1 MSRRQLGRPIQS
13 LQGLRDGAAEA
24 IQRYRHVLDQHDS
37 RTLLVAALLS
47 VIGDWLNFVALMAL
61 AYDFGNGAI
70 GVGGMLALR
79 LVPGL
84 VFQGLAGT
92 VVDRVRSKRLL
103 IITQLVMAGLA
114 CSFILLN
121 VIENIWLLYVLV
133 VLLEVANTFARPA
146 FMVELVSTVAPDNRG
161 AVNGLFG
168 MTLTIAQ
175 FVGSLIGALIL
186 GVVGTTPLFL
196 INGLTFAAIAFGVS
210 RLQLSNRAAEIVEP
224 RAETLAVE
232 EGFAGYSQPF
242 VRPEE
247 PAVRQQETP
256 TTVEG
261 FAGYLQLLVRPD
273 ILVFSILT
281 LTVSLLIQGA
291 AALFEVRAR
300 SFDQGEGGGGTFFAA
315 VAVGFLIGGAIAG
328 AGRYRS
334 KTTLYLIAI
343 AEMVG
348 AIGLI
353 VFGYADSITVAFIA
367 LIVTGIAAELSE
379 IPAFTYFQNR
389 LPTDVYG
396 RFFSLYL
403 MATAAGGLAG
413 ALVGPLLERYI
424 SEGLTLLALA
434 VPGLLMAATLLF
446 IARFGEPDPPA
457 GIALSGQEQLVP
469 GD

>member
-1 MSRRQLGRPIQS
+1 MSRRQLGRPIQA
-13 LQGLRDGAAEA
+13 LRDGAAEA
-24 IQRYRHVLDQHDS
+24 IHRYRHVLDQHDS
-37 RTLLVAALLS
+37 RSLLIAALLS

-114 CSFILLN
+114 CSFVVLN

-133 VLLEVANTFARPA
+133 VLLEIANTFARPA
-146 FMVELVSTVAPDNRG
+146 FMVELVSTVTPDNRA

-186 GVVGTTPLFL
+186 GVVGSTPLFL

-210 RLQLSNRAAEIVEP
+210 RLQLSDRSAGLTELEEESLAANDG
-224 RAETLAVE
+224 LA
-232 EGFAGYSQPF
+232 GHA
-242 VRPEE
+242 
-247 PAVRQQETP
+247 
-256 TTVEG
+256 
-261 FAGYLQLLVRPD
+261 QLLVRPD
-273 ILVFSILT
+273 EAALPRIEAAATERGFAGYRQLLIKPEVFVFTVLT

-300 SFDQGEGGGGTFFAA
+300 SFDQSEGGGGEFFAA

-334 KTTLYLIAI
+334 NATLYLIAI
-343 AEMVG
+343 AEIVG

-353 VFGYADSITVAFIA
+353 TFGYADSISVALIA

-389 LPTDVYG
+389 LPTNVYG

-413 ALVGPLLERYI
+413 ALLGPLLERYI

-434 VPGLLMAATLLF
+434 VPGLLMAVALLL
-446 IARFGEPDPPA
+446 IARFGEPEPPA
-457 GIALSGQEQLVP
+457 DFALSRQEQFVS

>member
-1 MSRRQLGRPIQS
+1 MTRRQIGRPT
-13 LQGLRDGAAEA
+13 LGLREGAAEA
-24 IQRYRHVLDQHDS
+24 IQRYRHVFDQHDS
-37 RTLLVAALLS
+37 RTLLFAALLS

-92 VVDRVRSKRLL
+92 VVDRVQSKRLL
-103 IITQLVMAGLA
+103 IVTQLVMAGLA

-121 VIENIWLLYVLV
+121 IIENIWLLYVLV
-133 VLLEVANTFARPA
+133 VLLEIANTFARPA
-146 FMVELVSTVAPDNRG
+146 FMVELISTVAPENRG

-210 RLQLSNRAAEIVEP
+210 RLQLPDRFAETTEP
-224 RAETLAVE
+224 RKETLATD
-232 EGFAGYSQPF
+232 EGFAGY
-242 VRPEE
+242 
-247 PAVRQQETP
+247 A
-256 TTVEG
+256 
-261 FAGYLQLLVRPD
+261 QLLVRPD
-273 ILVFSILT
+273 VFVFSILT

-291 AALFEVRAR
+291 ASLFEVRAR
-300 SFDQGEGGGGTFFAA
+300 SFYDGEGKGGAFFAA
-315 VAVGFLIGGAIAG
+315 VAIGFLIGGAIAG

-334 KTTLYLIAI
+334 KATLYLIAI
-343 AEMVG
+343 AEIVG

-353 VFGYADSITVAFIA
+353 IFGYAGSVTVAFIA

-389 LPTDVYG
+389 LPSDVYG

-413 ALVGPLLERYI
+413 ALLGPLLERYI
-424 SEGLTLLALA
+424 SDGLSLLVLA
-434 VPGLLMAATLLF
+434 VPGLLMATTLLL

-457 GIALSGQEQLVP
+457 GYALTGQEQFVP